1 MNKTVIIR
9 EINGNLHVYSG
20 AMTEEF
26 SIAPVK
32 SSPIPKLRPSD
43 QGILYKKFME
53 HFKNLKSPAMI
64 TLGDGTCWFFD
75 EDVFKLDIEQFLL
88 ENVTITDCFNAST
101 F

>member
-20 AMTEEF
+20 AMTEDF
-26 SIAPVK
+26 SIEQVK
-32 SSPIPKLRPSD
+32 SIPISKLRPSD
-43 QGILYKKFME
+43 QGILYRKFME

-64 TLGDGTCWFFD
+64 TLGAGTWFFD

-88 ENVTITDCFNAST
+88 ENVL
-101 F
+101 